1 MEQEQ
6 IIKLETELSELK
18 IRAKNIGYKNEIP
31 RLPKKLRSK
40 DASFQQSVMS
50 GFYKRLSNWK
60 NGLMIMENPGGMGA
74 VEKKDTAIKTSIAT
88 LAEHFNEK

>member
-6 IIKLETELSELK
+6 IVKLESELSDLK
-18 IRAKNIGYKNEIP
+18 VRARNIGYKNEIP

-60 NGLMIMENPGGMGA
+60 NGLVTMENPGGMGA

>member
-6 IIKLETELSELK
+6 ISKIESELSDLK
-18 IRAKNIGYKNEIP
+18 VRARNIGYKNEIP
-31 RLPKKLRSK
+31 SLPKKLRTK
-40 DASFQQSVMS
+40 DAKFQQSVMS

-60 NGLMIMENPGGMGA
+60 SGLTTMENPGGVNS
-74 VEKKDTAIKTSIAT
+74 VEKKETAIKAAIDT